1 MVGALRMHW
10 SGFRCQAQN
19 HKYLQSNLSRDS
31 WGTTSRKHS
40 TQEGERQRER
50 RVRQYTLTLLF
61 LVGVCDCS
69 WRKVK
74 LPREWCGPGLVIR

>member
-1 MVGALRMHW
+1 M
-10 SGFRCQAQN
+10 
-19 HKYLQSNLSRDS
+19 
-31 WGTTSRKHS
+31 
-40 TQEGERQRER
+40 ER
-50 RVRQYTLTLLF
+50 RVRQYTLTLTLLF